1 MENTEQQM
9 EEITKP
15 PLGLI
20 PKRIHDKNVKIERY
34 NDVCSAIARY
44 YHARLKINI

>member
-9 EEITKP
+9 EEITNP

-20 PKRIHDKNVKIERY
+20 PKRIYDKNVKI
-34 NDVCSAIARY
+34 
-44 YHARLKINI
+44 